1 MCRMSDGGHK
11 AGKRVQWVSWGFYW
25 LGKSSPRL
33 CCFSEDLKGVKVK
46 VLVAQSCPTIC
57 EPMDCSPP
65 GSSVHGISRKECW
78 SELPFPPPGDLPDP
92 GMELESLK
100 PPALSG
106 GSLPLAPPKKPVH
119 GPPQYYSQSDVGT
132 GQVILGLAGMGSL
145 HPRGLAS

>member
-46 VLVAQSCPTIC
+46 VLVAQSCPTLC

-92 GMELESLK
+92 GIEPVLPVSHELQ
-100 PPALSG
+100 AD
-106 GSLPLAPPKKPVH
+106 SLPTEPSGKGVRCEDVWGRIFRQGQGPV
-119 GPPQYYSQSDVGT
+119 QRS
-132 GQVILGLAGMGSL
+132 
-145 HPRGLAS
+145 